1 MPLSAETT
9 PWSSRADSKR
19 SRLRPCCV
27 SACEGAKIRIGALMI
42 NSSGL
47 LGDLVAVDRAALV
60 IREQR
65 QVECDLARIA
75 NLDLMRLL
83 DGVGLVPAEVP
94 FGQLPIIRLERWT
107 VTMFWGNG
115 YSTLLIL

>member
-1 MPLSAETT
+1 MPRSAETT

-19 SRLRPCCV
+19 SRLRPAAV
-27 SACEGAKIRIGALMI
+27 RLMRGAKIRIGALMI

-47 LGDLVAVDRAALV
+47 GDLVAVDRAVLV

-75 NLDLMRLL
+75 DLDLMRLL
-83 DGVGLVPAEVP
+83 AAVVPVPAEVP
-94 FGQLPIIRLERWT
+94 SGTAPYHPVRAMDRHDVL
-107 VTMFWGNG
+107 GNG